1 MLCKAMNLLSSTKT
15 MMNALEFV
23 PLKHVKNQFMV
34 TNANATNRIRCINN
48 LSLLDRVALMDN

>member
-1 MLCKAMNLLSSTKT
+1 MNLLSSTKT

-34 TNANATNRIRCINN
+34 TNANATNTIRCINN
-48 LSLLDRVALMDN
+48 LSYSWIGLLLWTTKIA

>member
-1 MLCKAMNLLSSTKT
+1 MNLLSSTKT